1 MLPMTLHID
10 NKAAINQLSG
20 DKASAKAKHID
31 VRIKFVSDCARKGV
45 ITLEYRKS
53 LTMPAG
59 LMTKT
64 LAAPRLDEL
73 RMLVELR

>member
-1 MLPMTLHID
+1 MTLMVD
-10 NKAAINQLSG
+10 NQAVIKQLSG

-31 VRIKFVSDCARKGV
+31 VRIKFISDCARKGM
-45 ITLEYRKS
+45 IIPEYRES
-53 LTMPAG
+53 LVMPAD

-73 RMLVELR
+73 RMLVGLR